1 MASILA
7 QARER
12 FPVGT
17 FFYSA
22 GSYTLPCVVNVPVF
36 WSEFS
41 DTIKSGGMG
50 VIYNARTKK
59 WATIITDEIEKY

>member
-1 MASILA
+1 MASILS
-7 QARER
+7 QARDR

-22 GSYTLPCVVNVPVF
+22 CEYSLPCVVNVPVF
-36 WSEFS
+36 WSEHS

-50 VIYNARTKK
+50 VIYNARNKE
-59 WATIITDEIEKY
+59 WATIITNENEKY